1 MSSALAQTVY
11 GPNLSID
18 QALRRQRL
26 QQTPKV
32 VWFTGLSGS
41 GKSTLANAVEVAL
54 WEQGHAT
61 YMLDG
66 DHLRQGLCRDLGFSV
81 ADRAENIRRVGEV
94 ARLMVDAG
102 LIVLASFISPSRQ
115 ERDAVRARFAPGA
128 FVEVF
133 VATPLAVC
141 EQRDPKGLYRLA
153 RSGRLPEFTGIS
165 APYDPPEQAE
175 VVIDTSQQP
184 LADGVAQVLK
194 RVRQPLDSGPG
205 LEGARTEST

>member
-153 RSGRLPEFTGIS
+153 RSGRLCPLRSPRTGRGGDRHQPTALGRWGGPS
-165 APYDPPEQAE
+165 AQAGA
-175 VVIDTSQQP
+175 P
-184 LADGVAQVLK
+184 AA
-194 RVRQPLDSGPG
+194 G
-205 LEGARTEST
+205 LRAGA